1 MGKPVWVGFG
11 PSRWRGAFCISVI
24 IKNPLDIMINFL
36 QIIQDR
42 IIEIVLPVLV
52 TIGIVSTPVM
62 TPIVVQENEY
72 VVEKDLT
79 TIVEEKEIAI
89 TSDQKQ
95 EEISKIE
102 IKESLPK
109 EVNINK
115 EVETE
120 QKIITIQEESVVKE
134 NQIITLP
141 NGSMVEIDPNGQII
155 KYIEKVQKKTSET
168 TPIKAVE
175 VVAVDQDTSVNFVSN
190 LDLTMLDNLT
200 HPLPSSG
207 KQILAKFRVSSEEK
221 KTSSKSTFN
230 LNISSGDGGIDN
242 ISDFMII
249 DSNGSV
255 VAGPINL
262 SQDGLLEFTD
272 LITFPKGD
280 MEYTLRGDL
289 GNEFTTDQQIY
300 TTINI
305 STWNIQD
312 FIEKDTF
319 VPQFQAG
326 EMGVYISSQSN
337 QVDNDGN
344 YTVNLNLT
352 SLTDLT
358 SLSVKLVSKEDSS
371 VYEQNPTQNDKNYNV
386 IFANIP
392 SGDYELRLIADAT
405 TLIGIA
411 KAFNL
416 DYLVK

>member
-1 MGKPVWVGFG
+1 
-11 PSRWRGAFCISVI
+11 
-24 IKNPLDIMINFL
+24 
-36 QIIQDR
+36 
-42 IIEIVLPVLV
+42 
-52 TIGIVSTPVM
+52 M

>member
-1 MGKPVWVGFG
+1 
-11 PSRWRGAFCISVI
+11 
-24 IKNPLDIMINFL
+24 MINFL